1 MKTKKYGYLIISQN
15 IFLFINT
22 VPQEGKSC
30 NINNFDIKEQIPAT
44 YNNPQVFLPE
54 QLILGLSS

>member
-44 YNNPQVFLPE
+44 YNKSQVFLPE